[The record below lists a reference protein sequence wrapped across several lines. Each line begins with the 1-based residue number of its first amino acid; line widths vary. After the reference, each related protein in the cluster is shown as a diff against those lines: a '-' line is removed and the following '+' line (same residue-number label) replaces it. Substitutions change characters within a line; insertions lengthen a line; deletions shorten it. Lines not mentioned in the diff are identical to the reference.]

1 MRDERLLING
11 KAAQYTALDTA
22 PETVA
27 NVGLLTAQRISER
40 NQNEQHRIQL
50 LPQIAGAARSFA
62 AVTVPVDHFLMLG
75 DNRDNSADS
84 RYFGFVPRE
93 LLIGKAERIL
103 VSANIEE
110 HWQLRLSRFGMPL
123 E

>member
-1 MRDERLLING
+1 
-11 KAAQYTALDTA
+11 
-22 PETVA
+22 
-27 NVGLLTAQRISER
+27 
-40 NQNEQHRIQL
+40 
-50 LPQIAGAARSFA
+50 
-62 AVTVPVDHFLMLG
+62 HFLMLG

-103 VSANIEE
+103 VSANIQE
-110 HWQLRLSRFGMPL
+110 HWQPRLQRFGMKL